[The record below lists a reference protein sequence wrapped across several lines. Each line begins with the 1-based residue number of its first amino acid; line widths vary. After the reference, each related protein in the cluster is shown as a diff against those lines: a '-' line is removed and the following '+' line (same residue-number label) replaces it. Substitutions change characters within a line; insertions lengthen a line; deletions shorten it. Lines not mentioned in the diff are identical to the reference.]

1 MQPITSFVVFT
12 CKITKTDP
20 KMKKVLLLW
29 MILPLAFSSCLKDEV
44 GGVKIKNNTA
54 QELMCVADNA
64 GVVSFYASG
73 KWTAMASE
81 SWISVDPQEGMG
93 GETLQA
99 ITVRTTEMNRTGGK
113 RIAALTISSDGKSEV
128 VEIIQ
133 RGEYALFEV
142 HEIIVSALGGPLN
155 VHYQTNVDKGKL
167 KLYCTTSMKDWIQTD
182 TQRQEGSLNY
192 VKLQPNLSTSQRD
205 GYLYFMI
212 ETEGDHPQRLELD
225 ALHVIQNGII
235 N

>member
-1 MQPITSFVVFT
+1 
-12 CKITKTDP
+12 
-20 KMKKVLLLW
+20 
-29 MILPLAFSSCLKDEV
+29 
-44 GGVKIKNNTA
+44 
-54 QELMCVADNA
+54 
-64 GVVSFYASG
+64 
-73 KWTAMASE
+73 MASE